1 MAKKKFYSLSR
12 YTDKTDGNTKIGYL
26 PRKGFEVPNTF
37 GINLM
42 VYRAVD
48 ETASTRYNEV
58 KTWFV
63 VDEYCGLSIGEGS
76 TKKEAIENA
85 FDRLSKIDMETY
97 NDSQR
102 KAIEKYGYPP
112 GHRVMY
118 NLCGGCT

>member
-1 MAKKKFYSLSR
+1 MKRKFYSLSR
-12 YTDKTDGNTKIGYL
+12 YKDKQDGSIKIGYL
-26 PRKGFEVPNTF
+26 PREGFKVPNTF

-63 VDEYCGLSIGEGS
+63 VDEDCGLSIGEGS

-85 FDRLSKIDMETY
+85 FDKLSKIDMGTY
-97 NDSQR
+97 NDSQI

-112 GHRVMY
+112 GHVIMY
-118 NLCGGCT
+118 NLHGD